1 MLAVLNTEQLENIR
15 ISGDYWDLKELQ
27 KAIEQLLHTSIEN
40 NCTNHVQKNYVL
52 RFCRELEQAIEGEVA
67 IETTYNGIYDELQE
81 EFVIPFPQENIY
93 FSFEKCWPKMLFT
106 VLCLNHFIEETTTH
120 KEQPFTQTH
129 IMVIRKFE
137 SLVFECFTSK
147 ITLIN
152 KSQIATLFFSAP
164 HDFRQFIAQYVDLTT
179 AKYLALPQETKM
191 IYLPHILKKFHIRDF
206 EYTCFKN
213 MLNRTAK
220 ESNLPIH
227 RIVLQAD

>member
-1 MLAVLNTEQLENIR
+1 MLAVLNTEQLENIL

-106 VLCLNHFIEETTTH
+106 VLCLNHFIEETTTP
-120 KEQPFTQTH
+120 KEQPFTQT
-129 IMVIRKFE
+129 ILWSFE
-137 SLVFECFTSK
+137 NSSPSCSNVSPQKSRSLIS
-147 ITLIN
+147 L
-152 KSQIATLFFSAP
+152 KSLHYFLAP
-164 HDFRQFIAQYVDLTT
+164 LTT
-179 AKYLALPQETKM
+179 FVNSLHNMSISSQLNIWLYPKK
-191 IYLPHILKKFHIRDF
+191 LK
-206 EYTCFKN
+206 
-213 MLNRTAK
+213 
-220 ESNLPIH
+220 
-227 RIVLQAD
+227 